1 MDKAK
6 GRCSCKH
13 ERKMFGISVM
23 MYPTFSE
30 LLGSVPTQKWC
41 KDDPISFL
49 ASLWIRARRQEVC
62 NDQEDNIQLQVTS
75 LQMQPKKKKI
85 FKSKILAQVK
95 AFKSTLILWGIY
107 DNSMSLVLKIA
118 IFDGVVQYNAR
129 LGTTGNNQ
137 I

>member
-1 MDKAK
+1 
-6 GRCSCKH
+6 
-13 ERKMFGISVM
+13 
-23 MYPTFSE
+23 
-30 LLGSVPTQKWC
+30 
-41 KDDPISFL
+41 
-49 ASLWIRARRQEVC
+49 
-62 NDQEDNIQLQVTS
+62 
-75 LQMQPKKKKI
+75 MQPKKNF

-129 LGTTGNNQ
+129 LGTTGNYQ